1 MKRISEKTS
10 KRVLKGLLKNALV
23 ILPVMLLSTNVY
35 ARSCSRQIR
44 VIYPSVDISSYRVQ
58 TDFDLSKYIAEYIGG
73 RARRTPR
80 TQIVTITEAATEKTT
95 AAVEK
100 TTKAAERPTEKTT
113 AAAEK
118 TTKAAE
124 RPTRT
129 TSRPVTA
136 AETKTETTTQASV
149 SGTKKSVENEILSLV
164 NRERAANGL
173 SALTLDTNLCAA
185 AQAKAKD
192 MSEKGYFSHTSP
204 TYGSPFDMMRSFGI
218 SYKTA
223 GENIAKGQKTPSAV
237 MSAWMN
243 SEGHR
248 KNILSGGFSKLG
260 VGYVNSGGTTYW
272 VQMFIG

>member
-10 KRVLKGLLKNALV
+10 KRVLKSLLKNALV

-44 VIYPSVDISSYRVQ
+44 VIYPSVDISSYQVQ

-136 AETKTETTTQASV
+136 AETKTETTTRASV

-185 AQAKAKD
+185 AQAKAED

>member
-1 MKRISEKTS
+1 MKMKRISEKTS
-10 KRVLKGLLKNALV
+10 KRVLKSLLKNALV

-44 VIYPSVDISSYRVQ
+44 VIYPSVDISSYQVQ

-100 TTKAAERPTEKTT
+100 TTKAAERPT
-113 AAAEK
+113 
-118 TTKAAE
+118 
-124 RPTRT
+124 RT

-136 AETKTETTTQASV
+136 AETKTETTTRASV

-185 AQAKAKD
+185 AQAKAED

-218 SYKTA
+218 SYQTA

-248 KNILSGGFSKLG
+248 KNILSGSFSKLG